1 MELTNIK
8 IYVTCTPNKIFICS
22 KRIKIVNYSV
32 WNFSKKKKFIVF
44 GIIFKNKIKFDKKYF
59 TDPRNFVCMLIV
71 FLRKS

>member
-1 MELTNIK
+1 MLHAHQIKFSFVLKELRLLI
-8 IYVTCTPNKIFICS
+8 
-22 KRIKIVNYSV
+22 IV
-32 WNFSKKKKFIVF
+32 FGTFQKKKKFIVF